1 MKIFRAEPLLRHHF
15 CDEQIE
21 LVDSLFVKREQ
32 RQKPD
37 FNRRMFDEDF
47 ARLFN
52 SRNRRSGNLFEI
64 VSNDD
69 ELMQNLLGNVKT
81 RYAPHPVDETLR
93 KLMEEIAQS
102 LIWFGRAYY
111 YLHDD
116 TEQEKIHVVSFS
128 SSGVARLFGTHIQWV
143 PKRRERH
150 WDRDDEELPREIR
163 ILDAAKVMRFD
174 MPTSIKR
181 MLSAQNR
188 TLAVLDKHQFV
199 GTDFLPQATYENPN
213 PTNHFDFRVWS
224 DTQERALHR
233 ATRSTGWNGR
243 KYDSSKR
250 SDFFDCHRLIRFRRN
265 QLLLRDDILNQ
276 LSGELSRVGKGYKA
290 EFSVEIS
297 GADGLP
303 SVEHLNELEVR
314 LACEEVGFN
323 EIMDYFYKR

>member
-1 MKIFRAEPLLRHHF
+1 MKIFRAEPLHWHHF
-15 CDEQIE
+15 RDEQIGV
-21 LVDSLFVKREQ
+21 VDSLFIKRE

-47 ARLFN
+47 ARLFH
-52 SRNRRSGNLFEI
+52 SMNRRSGGLFEI

-69 ELMQNLLGNVKT
+69 ELMQKLLGNVRT
-81 RYAPHPVDETLR
+81 RYAQHSVDETIRDLV
-93 KLMEEIAQS
+93 EEIAQS

-111 YLHDD
+111 FLYDG
-116 TEQEKIHVVSFS
+116 TEQEEICVTSFS
-128 SSGVARLFGTHIQWV
+128 SSGVVRLFGMHIQWV

-181 MLSAQNR
+181 KLSAQNR
-188 TLAVLDKHQFV
+188 TLTVLDKHQF
-199 GTDFLPQATYENPN
+199 GLTNFFPQATYENPN
-213 PTNHFDFRVWS
+213 PTNHFDFRVWE
-224 DTQERALHR
+224 DMQERALYR

-243 KYDSSKR
+243 KYDSSNR
-250 SDFFDCHRLIRFRRN
+250 SDFFVCHRLIRFRRN

-276 LSGELSRVGKGYKA
+276 LSGELSRVGKGYKT

-297 GADGLP
+297 GNNELP
-303 SVEHLNELEVR
+303 SVARLNELEVR
-314 LACEEVGFN
+314 LAREEVGFK
-323 EIMDYFYKR
+323 EIIDYCYKR